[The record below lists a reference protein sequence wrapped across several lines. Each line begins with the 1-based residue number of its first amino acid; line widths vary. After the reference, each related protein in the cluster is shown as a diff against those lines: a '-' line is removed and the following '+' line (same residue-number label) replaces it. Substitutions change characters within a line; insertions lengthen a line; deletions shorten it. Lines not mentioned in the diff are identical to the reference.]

1 MKLHKNIKLFRQAV
15 QATAQQTGLPEIYV
29 EKDYWV
35 SYALFV
41 IFHSEMQN
49 TVVFKGGTALSKSF
63 KLIERFSEDIDL
75 VLLKED
81 DESGYRLKKNLKR
94 ISESVSEYLPE
105 FDLEGVTKKMGMNRK
120 TAHSYHHSF
129 TGNYG
134 QVRDCIILETTVFG
148 NHEPFSKQKL
158 SSFIYDMMVNTGQI
172 KLAEEYGMQAF
183 DVQVL
188 DPIRTICEKVMS
200 LIRFSYSETPIE
212 SLKAKVRHVYDIN
225 QLMKDERIV
234 AFFNSSDFDAMLM
247 KVAEDDVRSNRGNYN
262 WLSKHPKD
270 AVIFA
275 DYRSVWKEL
284 NATYNGKFKSLVYG
298 VLPDN
303 EEILSTLDKVSKRL
317 KLMDWILSKK

>member
-1 MKLHKNIKLFRQAV
+1 MKLHENKELFIDAV
-15 QATAQQTGLPEIYV
+15 KVTAQQTGLPEIYV

-49 TVVFKGGTALSKSF
+49 SVVFKGGTALSKSF

-75 VLLKED
+75 VLLKEGG
-81 DESGYRLKKNLKR
+81 ESGNKLKGKLKK

-105 FDLEGVTKKMGMNRK
+105 FELEGITKKMGMNRK

-129 TGNYG
+129 AGNYG
-134 QVRDCIILETTVFG
+134 QVRNCIILETTVFG

-158 SSFIYDMMVNTGQI
+158 SSFIYDMMINTGQA

-188 DPIRTICEKVMS
+188 NPIRTICEKVMS

-212 SLKAKVRHVYDIN
+212 SLKAKVRHIYDIN
-225 QLMKDERIV
+225 QLMKDKRIIT
-234 AFFNSSDFDAMLM
+234 FFNSSDFDTMLM
-247 KVAEDDVRSNRGNYN
+247 KVAEDDMSSNRNNYD

-270 AVIFA
+270 AIIFA
-275 DYRSVWKEL
+275 DYRSIWKEISV
-284 NATYNGKFKSLVYG
+284 TYNGRFKSLVYG
-298 VLPDN
+298 ALPDN
-303 EEILSTLDKVSKRL
+303 EEILSTLNKVSKRL
-317 KLMDWILSKK
+317 KLMDWILSEK

>member
-1 MKLHKNIKLFRQAV
+1 MKLHENIKLFRQAV
-15 QATAQQTGLPEIYV
+15 QATAQRTGLPEIYV

-41 IFHSEMQN
+41 IFHSKMQN
-49 TVVFKGGTALSKSF
+49 SVVFKGGTALSKSF

-81 DESGYRLKKNLKR
+81 GESGYKLKGKLKK

-105 FDLEGVTKKMGMNRK
+105 FYLEGVTKKMGMNRK
-120 TAHSYHHSF
+120 TAHAYTHSF

-134 QVRDCIILETTVFG
+134 QVRDCIILETTIFG

-158 SSFIYDMMVNTGQI
+158 SSFIYDMMVNTGQT
-172 KLAEEYGMQAF
+172 KLAEEYGMQPF

-188 DPIRTICEKVMS
+188 DPIRTICEKIMS

-212 SLKAKVRHVYDIN
+212 SLKAKVRHIYDIN
-225 QLMKDERIV
+225 QLMKDKRIIN
-234 AFFNSSDFDAMLM
+234 FFNSPDFDAMLM
-247 KVAEDDVRSNRGNYN
+247 KVAADDVRSNRDNYS

-270 AVIFA
+270 AIVFA
-275 DYRSVWKEL
+275 DYRGIWKEL
-284 NATYNGKFKSLVYG
+284 KLTYNGKFKSLVYG
-298 VLPDN
+298 SLPDDK
-303 EEILSTLDKVSKRL
+303 EILTSLDKVSKRL
-317 KLMDWILSKK
+317 KLMDWTLR